1 MASDFQQFD
10 CFKSGLRIDSR
21 LHRGIRQN
29 RMDTLERAAKRLT
42 RFKSFGQGLKGLEG
56 TASAQE
62 GGEKIS
68 VCFPA
73 VRQHDPGIQ
82 AQHLVVAQRMLQHQ
96 AGAGK
101 SPGP

>member
-29 RMDTLERAAKRLT
+29 RMDTLARAAKKLT
-42 RFKSFGQGLKGLEG
+42 RFKSFGQGPEG

-68 VCFPA
+68 LCFPA